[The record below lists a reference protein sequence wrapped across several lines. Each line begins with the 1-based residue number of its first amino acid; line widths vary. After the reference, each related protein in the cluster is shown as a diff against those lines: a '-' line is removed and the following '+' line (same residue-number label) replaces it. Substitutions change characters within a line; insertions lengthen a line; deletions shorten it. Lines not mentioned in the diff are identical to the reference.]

1 MNKPDGKMQ
10 IHELQSKAT
19 EVALRLFLVGGLVL
33 WCFLILEPFLLIL
46 AWAIVLAVALSPVFS
61 WLESLLGGRRKLA
74 TMLFILV
81 GIAALVVPAI
91 LASESFLESLK
102 WLRDQEAKNAIH
114 VPPPPSNVADWPLIG
129 DRVSE
134 VWKQASGNLEA
145 TLTRFVP
152 QLRDIGSWLLSTF
165 TGFGAAF
172 LFTIVAIII
181 AGVLLMYSE
190 GSGRTAR
197 AIGARLGGTRGEA
210 SVDLATQTIRSVA
223 YGVVGV
229 AAVQACLA
237 AVGLFLAD
245 VPAAA
250 LWTGLVLI
258 LAVAQ
263 LPPLVILGPAIVYV
277 IATSDSML
285 TQALFTVWSLIVSFS
300 DAFLKPLFLG
310 RGMEIPMLVILIGA
324 IGGLMRAGVI
334 GLFVGAVV
342 LALGYSMFKVWM
354 NSAEN

>member
-74 TMLFILV
+74 TMLFVLV

-223 YGVVGV
+223 YGVVGM

-237 AVGLFLAD
+237 MDRTGIDLSSC
-245 VPAAA
+245 PAATPGHFGPGDRLRNRDVGQHADPSA
-250 LWTGLVLI
+250 LHSLVSYR
-258 LAVAQ
+258 Q
-263 LPPLVILGPAIVYV
+263 LQRRFPQAAISRARHGDPDAGNPDRRDRWVN
-277 IATSDSML
+277 ARWGHR
-285 TQALFTVWSLIVSFS
+285 TVCRRRRFGTRLQHV
-300 DAFLKPLFLG
+300 
-310 RGMEIPMLVILIGA
+310 
-324 IGGLMRAGVI
+324 
-334 GLFVGAVV
+334 
-342 LALGYSMFKVWM
+342 
-354 NSAEN
+354 